1 MQVNYIA
8 NKAVSPSVPSC
19 ALTSAHFIN
28 KISSLIRF
36 PVDYFYVPLESS
48 VNSWRKDTSA

>member
-48 VNSWRKDTSA
+48 VN